1 MIQEVA
7 HQTAGAWELAKGI
20 MLTLT
25 TAGVLFT
32 VKTIFG
38 LRDALRELTV
48 IVCGSDGQNGLR
60 SSVRHHTERLDTIE
74 NRNRELD
81 AISKRERE
89 LYTGPEKRHQA
100 SRRDRDTHPFSD
112 TEGSR

>member
-1 MIQEVA
+1 
-7 HQTAGAWELAKGI
+7 

-38 LRDALRELTV
+38 LRDEVRTLTA
-48 IVCGSDGQNGLR
+48 IVCGPDGGNGLR
-60 SSVRHHTERLDTIE
+60 SDVRRNNLRLDSIE

-89 LYTGPEKRHQA
+89 LYTGPEKRQQT
-100 SRRDRDTHPFSD
+100 SRRDRDTHPLSD
-112 TEGSR
+112 AEGSR